1 MNQIPA
7 NGEPIWD
14 AVANHPQN
22 HSAMTLP
29 RSQLVNLDTTPYY
42 HITSRCVR
50 QQFLC
55 GRDPETGRDF
65 SHRREWIRSRVRLAA
80 SAFAIEVHAYAIMS
94 NHFHLVV
101 RIAPSKAV
109 NWSDRE
115 VVRRWRQ
122 VYQGPPVIDRY
133 VQGQPMSRAERV
145 QLHVLIKTY
154 RARLASIS
162 WFMRA
167 INQPI
172 ARMANREDDVTG
184 HFWEGRYRS
193 QALLSDRAVLAAMAY
208 VDLNPIRAGLATTPE
223 QSNFTSV
230 QDRIR
235 QRIPLDEPLLPVFGS
250 QDSPSE
256 APLSVGEYL
265 NLVDWSG
272 RAVASG
278 KPGKIPRALPGIFQ
292 RLDLQPEGYVRFVS
306 QSNSRACIWFGPAE
320 SIRTVAARLNRK
332 FLRGRSL
339 RESLFYSSRAKPA

>member
-1 MNQIPA
+1 
-7 NGEPIWD
+7 
-14 AVANHPQN
+14 
-22 HSAMTLP
+22 
-29 RSQLVNLDTTPYY
+29 
-42 HITSRCVR
+42 
-50 QQFLC
+50 
-55 GRDPETGRDF
+55 
-65 SHRREWIRSRVRLAA
+65 
-80 SAFAIEVHAYAIMS
+80 
-94 NHFHLVV
+94 
-101 RIAPSKAV
+101 
-109 NWSDRE
+109 
-115 VVRRWRQ
+115 
-122 VYQGPPVIDRY
+122 
-133 VQGQPMSRAERV
+133 MSRAERV

-306 QSNSRACIWFGPAE
+306 QSNSRVCIWFGPAE